1 MSRKLMPVTVGVAKK
16 KGLYT
21 VTELTAQ
28 KCLVLVSPANALRSH
43 VDSLY
48 LLFLHYDG

>member
-1 MSRKLMPVTVGVAKK
+1 MPVTVGVAKK
-16 KGLYT
+16 KGPYT

-28 KCLVLVSPANALRSH
+28 KRLVLVRPAHVLRSH

-48 LLFLHYDG
+48 LIFLHYDD